1 MIPMTAQLL
10 PIESERSLLLNS
22 WWDRRLPNEQSQP
35 GHDRL
40 TANPSDTAVFDWS
53 LQILAESLREGVMII
68 SRNVKPVY
76 VNRQAKELCQ
86 VLSELDRAWAG
97 LPQVISEICHKLIKN
112 GNYSDQP
119 LVFEC
124 QTAGEKTIRVRAS
137 WLNATMGDEATAT
150 GRAPQ
155 YILVLLENRTEILL
169 EELQFEQ
176 QKYQFTDREM
186 EIWSLLRQDYSY
198 QEIAEKL
205 HISLNTVKTHV
216 KNIYAK
222 KRWNQGQEKTL
233 VS

>member
-1 MIPMTAQLL
+1 MTVHTL
-10 PIESERSLLLNS
+10 PIASEGTWILNS
-22 WWDRRLPNEQSQP
+22 RWDRHNFNEEVSQP
-35 GHDRL
+35 KPA
-40 TANPSDTAVFDWS
+40 TFDWS
-53 LQILAESLREGVMII
+53 WQILAESLREGLMII

-86 VLSELDRAWAG
+86 TLAENDPSWAG
-97 LPQVISEICHKLIKN
+97 LPEVVSEICHKLIKN
-112 GNYSDQP
+112 GNGSDQP
-119 LVFEC
+119 VILEC
-124 QTAGEKTIRVRAS
+124 QAAGGQTIRVRAS
-137 WLNATMGDEATAT
+137 WLNSYASDDSRGT
-150 GRAPQ
+150 GRAQ
-155 YILVLLENRTEILL
+155 YILVFLENRNEILQ

-198 QEIAEKL
+198 QEIAATL

-222 KRWNQGQEKTL
+222 KRWNQGGEKNL

>member
-1 MIPMTAQLL
+1 MTAHVL
-10 PIESERSLLLNS
+10 PIASEGNLILNS
-22 WWDRRLPNEQSQP
+22 WWDRHLPNEEAYQP
-35 GHDRL
+35 KSDRL
-40 TANPSDTAVFDWS
+40 TANPSGTAIFDFSW
-53 LQILAESLREGVMII
+53 QILAESLREGLMII

-86 VLSELDRAWAG
+86 ALSESDRTWAG
-97 LPQVISEICHKLIKN
+97 LPEVVSEVCHKLIKH
-112 GNYSDQP
+112 GKAIAQP
-119 LVFEC
+119 LIVEC
-124 QTAGEKTIRVRAS
+124 TAAGEQVIRVRAS
-137 WLNATMGDEATAT
+137 WLNSNTLDDSRGT
-150 GRAPQ
+150 GRCQ
-155 YILVLLENRTEILL
+155 YILVFLENRNEILQ

-198 QEIAEKL
+198 QEIAATL

-222 KRWNQGQEKTL
+222 KRWNQDQEKNL